1 MSMGRILRAM
11 APATVMLVSG
21 LAHAATVPVARSMQL
36 RLDAAIHGKRAV
48 LYVVRRADQAPID
61 GAGRVTAEINGH
73 ALPLRPEGT
82 GYAFSLAGLPA
93 GPQSLQVVVA
103 HNGIRELL
111 TGTITLPKRSTG
123 PGAFALLE
131 RHGYGAWWILNI
143 VVLLLAAR
151 LIMRRKTPPPE
162 SR

>member
-1 MSMGRILRAM
+1 MGRISRAM
-11 APATVMLVSG
+11 ALPTLMLVSG
-21 LAHAATVPVARSMQL
+21 LAHATTVQVARSTQL
-36 RLDAAIHGKRAV
+36 RLETAIHRRSAV
-48 LYVVRRADQAPID
+48 LYVVRRDDHAPID

-73 ALPLRPEGT
+73 DLPLRADGT
-82 GYAFSLAGLPA
+82 GYAFSLAGLSA
-93 GPQSLQVVVA
+93 GRQRLRVVVA

-111 TGTITLPKRSTG
+111 SETITLPKPS
-123 PGAFALLE
+123 PAAGAFALLE

-151 LIMRRKTPPPE
+151 LIMRRKTPPPD

>member
-1 MSMGRILRAM
+1 MSMGRILRAL
-11 APATVMLVSG
+11 APATVVLVSG
-21 LAHAATVPVARSMQL
+21 LAHAAAIQVARSTQL
-36 RLDAAIHGKRAV
+36 RLDAAIHGNRAL

-61 GAGRVTAEINGH
+61 GAGRITAEINGH
-73 ALPLRPEGT
+73 ALPLRPEGA

-111 TGTITLPKRSTG
+111 TGRITLPKRTVS
-123 PGAFALLE
+123 GAFALLE

>member
-93 GPQSLQVVVA
+93 GPQRLQVVVA

-111 TGTITLPKRSTG
+111 TGRITLPKRTG
-123 PGAFALLE
+123 SGAFALLE

>member
-1 MSMGRILRAM
+1 MSMGRILRAL
-11 APATVMLVSG
+11 ARATVVLVSG
-21 LAHAATVPVARSMQL
+21 LAHAAAIQVARSTQL
-36 RLDAAIHGKRAV
+36 RLDAAIHGNRAL

-61 GAGRVTAEINGH
+61 GAGRITAEINGH

-93 GPQSLQVVVA
+93 GPQRLQVVVA

-111 TGTITLPKRSTG
+111 TGRITLPKRTG
-123 PGAFALLE
+123 SGAFALLE

>member
-1 MSMGRILRAM
+1 MSMGRILRAL
-11 APATVMLVSG
+11 APATVLLVSC
-21 LAHAATVPVARSMQL
+21 LAHAAAIQVARSTQL
-36 RLDAAIHGKRAV
+36 RLDAAIHGNRAL

-61 GAGRVTAEINGH
+61 GAGRITAEINGH
-73 ALPLRPEGT
+73 ALPLRPEGA

-111 TGTITLPKRSTG
+111 TGTITLPKRTG
-123 PGAFALLE
+123 SGAFALLE